1 MARFKAEDKVQVLAD
16 GREIPTELL
25 GAKGTVIELAE
36 LSEAMG
42 EPYYKVRFGPSLGIQ
57 NVSDFWLKPA

>member
-16 GREIPTELL
+16 GHGIPTTLL
-25 GAKGTVIELAE
+25 GAKGTVVELAE
-36 LSEAMG
+36 VAQVMG
-42 EPYYKVRFGPSLGIQ
+42 EPYYKVRFDPSLGIQ